1 MWRKSWEVLIIR
13 EDMVDQVHELKGTVI
28 VVFQRAGFKLHRW
41 NSNVPELEADNQ
53 FTEDSQTYAKEQLE
67 G

>member
-1 MWRKSWEVLIIR
+1 
-13 EDMVDQVHELKGTVI
+13 MVDQVHELKGNVI
-28 VVFQRAGFKLHRW
+28 VVFKRAGFELHGW

-53 FTEDSQTYAKEQLE
+53 LTEDSKTYAKEQLE